1 MLESKEV
8 GVSIIVPREFS
19 NSIQRNIG
27 SYSNIILKDY
37 FLEDKWRTLY
47 LDTDTNELFYNK
59 LTSEGTF
66 IKEYIDLD
74 HLINKKIKFRNEYK
88 VIQDITI
95 NGDKYE
101 LKYTN

>member
-8 GVSIIVPREFS
+8 DVSIIMTREFF

-59 LTSEGTF
+59 LTSEDTF
-66 IKEYIDLD
+66 IKRIY
-74 HLINKKIKFRNEYK
+74 R
-88 VIQDITI
+88 
-95 NGDKYE
+95 
-101 LKYTN
+101 LKSFSK